1 MAIHINKI
9 PVMNFG
15 GQYAFKFILTPR
27 AKLQLAE
34 DISRWTLG
42 A

>member
-9 PVMNFG
+9 PVVNFG

-27 AKLQLAE
+27 AKLTAE